1 MAQSITVDYSP
12 SNTIEDVHL
21 GFAVRYRERY
31 DTLRLL
37 SETRFCQS
45 SGTCPSWVP
54 DPKQP
59 LVCLDPSMESATSH
73 FVRAEYEYRGNGVL
87 GVLGRRGLEISAI
100 HSLDDIIAQQ
110 SSNDWYY
117 RLVSTVKR
125 RVQSLELEVLVE
137 RCSRVLCSHL
147 NELRLD
153 LVELQRYR
161 EEVKYY
167 VRSLLQQGNDQS
179 NSPLNHPMPPAD
191 VLSEPAAR
199 ALDDCIRFLQ
209 QARLPFIFS
218 HEGHIGVRPMISI
231 GGSIAGST
239 ADRYHRRSSF
249 RDVEG
254 SV

>member
-1 MAQSITVDYSP
+1 MAQFITVDYSP
-12 SNTIEDVHL
+12 SNTIEDVYL
-21 GFAVRYRERY
+21 GFAVRHRERY
-31 DTLRLL
+31 GTLRHSSKAGL
-37 SETRFCQS
+37 CKS
-45 SGTCPSWVP
+45 SGTWPSWVP
-54 DPKQP
+54 DPRQP

-73 FVRAEYEYRGNGVL
+73 FVREECEHRDNGVL
-87 GVLGRRGLEISAI
+87 GVLGRRGQEISAI
-100 HSLDDIIAQQ
+100 HSLDDMIAQQ

-125 RVQSLELEVLVE
+125 RVRSLELEVLVE
-137 RCSRVLCSHL
+137 RFSRALCSHL
-147 NELRLD
+147 NDLRLD

-161 EEVKYY
+161 EEIKHY

-179 NSPLNHPMPPAD
+179 NSPLNHPMPPTD

-209 QARLPFIFS
+209 PARLPLIFYL
-218 HEGHIGVRPMISI
+218 EGHIGVRPMTSI

-239 ADRYHRRSSF
+239 ADRCHRRSSF